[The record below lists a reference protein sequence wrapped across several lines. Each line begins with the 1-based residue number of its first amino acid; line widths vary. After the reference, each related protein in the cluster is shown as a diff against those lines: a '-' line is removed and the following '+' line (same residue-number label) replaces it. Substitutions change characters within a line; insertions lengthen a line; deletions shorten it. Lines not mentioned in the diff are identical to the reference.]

1 MRSNLLYVVQ
11 KTRDI
16 TAGDPPRLLV
26 DNRQSRLDLGDKRQ
40 ESSRVVNEELSNG
53 LLRNAREP
61 KFGDKLHQHRGP
73 TMTVKML
80 ELTDVPLVG

>member
-26 DNRQSRLDLGDKRQ
+26 DN
-40 ESSRVVNEELSNG
+40 
-53 LLRNAREP
+53 LRAA
-61 KFGDKLHQHRGP
+61 
-73 TMTVKML
+73 
-80 ELTDVPLVG
+80 